1 MPPKPEPELPPEV
14 LDRLARCERV
24 QLQVGLLGTN
34 ALIPAIAVPL
44 GGVLYILF
52 VPTAAARAQ
61 MEQTVVATVQA
72 EAPDGSWSI
81 SARGRLLHGRNA
93 QADSR
98 RSELAH
104 WVPGGEAARW
114 TAGHFFAE
122 HLDYQVEMPHGRRRA
137 TGPLPGALPRSWP
150 RLVNELAIEPFQWWF
165 FGSGM
170 MIAIGILYANADD
183 AGTPL
188 VLVVALT
195 AAFLPI
201 VAGRLVL
208 APLDLERWRDGRE
221 ADASLGEL
229 ARAWVSPAEYRRGG
243 IKLAAVA
250 AAAWVL
256 LVLLGGPYVASLV
269 SLLSGA
275 PVLILIMA
283 VRRRS
288 KARVEKEEG

>member
-14 LDRLARCERV
+14 LDRLAGCERV
-24 QLQVGLLGTN
+24 SLQVGLLGSN

-44 GGVLYILF
+44 RGALYILF
-52 VPTAAARAQ
+52 VPTSAARAT
-61 MEQTVVATVQA
+61 MEHTVVATVQV
-72 EAPDGSWSI
+72 EAPDASWSI
-81 SARGRLLHGRNA
+81 SARGRLLHGRTA

-104 WVPGGEAARW
+104 WVPEGEAARW
-114 TAGHFFAE
+114 TAGHFYAE
-122 HLDYQVEMPHGRRRA
+122 HLDYQVETPQGRRRA
-137 TGPLPGALPRSWP
+137 TGPLPGCAPRSWW

-165 FGSGM
+165 LASGV
-170 MIAIGILYANADD
+170 MIAIGILYADADE

-188 VLVVALT
+188 VLVLALL
-195 AAFLPI
+195 AAALPV

-221 ADASLGEL
+221 VDASLGEL
-229 ARAWVSPAEYRRGG
+229 ARAWVSPAEYRTGG
-243 IKLAAVA
+243 LKLAAVA
-250 AAAWVL
+250 AVVWVL
-256 LVLLGGPYVASLV
+256 LVLLGGPLVAALV

-275 PVLILIMA
+275 PVLLLIMA

-288 KARVEKEEG
+288 GAKGEA

>member
-1 MPPKPEPELPPEV
+1 MAPKAEPELPPEV
-14 LDRLARCERV
+14 LDRLAGCDRV
-24 QLQVGLLGTN
+24 KLQVGLLGTN
-34 ALIPAIAVPL
+34 AMIPAIAVPL
-44 GGVLYILF
+44 RGALYILF

-72 EAPDGSWSI
+72 EAVDASWSI
-81 SARGRLLHGRNA
+81 SARGRLLHGRTA

-104 WVPGGEAARW
+104 WVPEGEAAHW
-114 TAGHFFAE
+114 TAGLFYAE
-122 HLDYQVEMPHGRRRA
+122 HLDYQVESAAGRRRA
-137 TGPLPGALPRSWP
+137 SGPLPGSAPRSWW
-150 RLVNELAIEPFQWWF
+150 RLVSELAIEPFQWWF
-165 FGSGM
+165 LASGV
-170 MIAIGILYANADD
+170 MIAVGILYANADE

-195 AAFLPI
+195 AAFLPV

-221 ADASLGEL
+221 ADASLGDL
-229 ARAWVSPAEYRRGG
+229 VRAWVSPAEYRTGG
-243 IKLAAVA
+243 LKLAGVA
-250 AAAWVL
+250 AVAWVL

-275 PVLILIMA
+275 PVLLLIMA

-288 KARVEKEEG
+288 KARLEKGEG